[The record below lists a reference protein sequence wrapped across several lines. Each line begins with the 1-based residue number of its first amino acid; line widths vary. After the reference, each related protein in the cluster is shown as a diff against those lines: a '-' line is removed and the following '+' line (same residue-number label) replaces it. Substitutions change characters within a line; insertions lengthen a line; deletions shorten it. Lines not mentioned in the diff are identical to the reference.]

1 MPNIYVHVLSHL
13 YILHIPLTLSVQ
25 NIKKVDLAKNIGSD
39 EAADNEPLHLDL
51 YRFSSNL

>member
-25 NIKKVDLAKNIGSD
+25 NMKTVDLANNVGSD
-39 EAADNEPLHLDL
+39 EAADNEPPHLDL
-51 YRFSSNL
+51 HLFSSNL